1 MIPFVVDPN
10 GVKSKHTSQEISP
23 RAVDSY
29 LLYLL
34 HHGYKNEMPLESTN
48 QTAIAVNF
56 ERMKPKDDRSRTN
69 DSRSIKINTN
79 ELTNSQP
86 SYEKRKYNICMLYV
100 LCYDICNIYVRVI
113 LYSFKP

>member
-1 MIPFVVDPN
+1 
-10 GVKSKHTSQEISP
+10 
-23 RAVDSY
+23 
-29 LLYLL
+29 
-34 HHGYKNEMPLESTN
+34 MPLESTN

-56 ERMKPKDDRSRTN
+56 ERKKPKDNRSRTN

-100 LCYDICNIYVRVI
+100 LCCNICNVSICVLFYI
-113 LYSFKP
+113 NLQP